1 MLTSLMTILGAILTI
16 LGPFLAAGV
25 VAWADRKHEE
35 SLHATMDETDA
46 YIRQV
51 LGNNPVGRANLSRTL
66 ERLQREAQRKHRYPG
81 SP

>member
-35 SLHATMDETDA
+35 SLHATMDETDG
-46 YIRQV
+46 YIV
-51 LGNNPVGRANLSRTL
+51 KAVNGDTTGLLMLSRQL
-66 ERLQREAQRKHRYPG
+66 ERLHRESSRKRGHP
-81 SP
+81 